1 MNMIPTQVQ
10 RDEWQRLAD
19 AVQSEE
25 YSHIAFYAAARLAI
39 PALLDAVRELQN
51 RCDQLTDD
59 NRLFQTELASAMDQI
74 HSG

>member
-1 MNMIPTQVQ
+1 MMLPTQAQ
-10 RDEWQRLAD
+10 LDELRRLAD

-25 YSHIAFYAAARLAI
+25 YSHIAFYAAARLAL

-59 NRLFQTELASAMDQI
+59 NRLFPTELASAMDQI